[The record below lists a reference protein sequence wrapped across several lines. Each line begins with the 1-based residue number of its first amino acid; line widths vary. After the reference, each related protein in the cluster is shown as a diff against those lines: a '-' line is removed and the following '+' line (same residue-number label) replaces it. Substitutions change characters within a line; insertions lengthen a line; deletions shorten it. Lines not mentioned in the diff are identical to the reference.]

1 MLRSLYAMSI
11 LQHRSTE
18 SFRRELQRNP
28 HLMLALGFK
37 LKPSE
42 GSDEEDPHRPY
53 RVPSAAAFSR
63 IRQQLCQLEA
73 QSGVVK
79 AEFFRQREELSE
91 HLPDYCKEIGYDGKA
106 IESHST
112 REKLPH
118 KRDPK
123 SGEQLTSDPDA
134 SWGCHKQYSTDANG
148 KEKVTKKCWFGYKAH
163 VLADVNYEL
172 PIDFKL
178 TPANES
184 EHPHCNA
191 LVDQFLDSPLLARC
205 DSFVADRG
213 LDNDV
218 LRAKLYRKGVLPVID
233 TRNLW
238 QEKNLDPDQLQVP
251 TRSLDESVCDS
262 ILRTEC
268 GGLYCK
274 CPQSGEIRP
283 MSYQG
288 RESQR
293 GTLKWAC
300 PAATYGFNCEGQ
312 EQCYGDASVSADAK
326 SRVVR
331 TKVKVEH
338 LRQYPP
344 LPPCSDKWKRK
355 YRKRSGLER
364 LNSRLADGC
373 MLHSH
378 YLRGQGNMGLK
389 IIISMT
395 VMLAA
400 ANVAIKSQRP
410 EQVRSLIKALAA

>member
-1 MLRSLYAMSI
+1 MKRNRSKLPVLHWPVEGMLRSLYAMSI

-28 HLMLALGFK
+28 HLMLALGFQ

-42 GSDEEDPHRPY
+42 GSDEGDPHRPY

-63 IRQQLCQLEA
+63 IRQQLCQLES

-91 HLPDYCKEIGYDGKA
+91 HLPDYGKEIGYDGKA

-112 REKLPH
+112 GQKLQH

-134 SWGCHKQYSTDANG
+134 SWGCHKQYGTDANG

-163 VLADVNYEL
+163 VLADVNCEL

-178 TPANES
+178 VPANES

-205 DSFVADRG
+205 DSFVAGRG

-218 LRAKLYRKGVLPVID
+218 LRAKLYRKGILPVID

-251 TRSLDESVCDS
+251 TRSLDDSLCDS

-268 GGLYCK
+268 GDLHCK
-274 CPQSGEIRP
+274 CPQSGKIRP

-300 PAATYGFNCEGQ
+300 PASGDVWIQLRGPGAMLWRRWRECRCEVKGGAH
-312 EQCYGDASVSADAK
+312 ESESRASSSVSA
-326 SRVVR
+326 
-331 TKVKVEH
+331 
-338 LRQYPP
+338 
-344 LPPCSDKWKRK
+344 
-355 YRKRSGLER
+355 
-364 LNSRLADGC
+364 
-373 MLHSH
+373 
-378 YLRGQGNMGLK
+378 
-389 IIISMT
+389 
-395 VMLAA
+395 AA
-400 ANVAIKSQRP
+400 ALQ
-410 EQVRSLIKALAA
+410 